1 MSSRR
6 AASKNNNTAHSVARS
21 QRPALRAFS
30 RNAAAAARNRM
41 QAAENAA
48 YLALM
53 RGSEINMGT
62 RLHNLTTARKTMNS
76 ARRAQNKL
84 PLIWGT
90 RLRNLP
96 PELGAAVL
104 AAKEE
109 NNNARNRAAVK
120 NTALKNAALRTA
132 AMRAAYAPRSEV
144 YMPAATRKALPR
156 FLATSAPVAT
166 AAAENTGDYATIR
179 INNGPFRVGNSL
191 ASLAA
196 AAPLNIRVVP
206 GEEPQSLSPAEILRL
221 VPRRNLPRRN
231 RAV

>member
-6 AASKNNNTAHSVARS
+6 AAPKNNNNNNTPSVARS

-41 QAAENAA
+41 QAA
-48 YLALM
+48 LM

-62 RLHNLTTARKTMNS
+62 RLHNLTKARETMKS

-109 NNNARNRAAVK
+109 NNNARSRAAVK
-120 NTALKNAALRTA
+120 NTASINAALRTA
-132 AMRAAYAPRSEV
+132 AMRAAYAPKSEV
-144 YMPAATRKALPR
+144 YMPAATRKALQR
-156 FLATSAPVAT
+156 FLATSAPVAA
-166 AAAENTGDYATIR
+166 AAAEENGDYAIR
-179 INNGPFRVGNSL
+179 VNNGPFRVGNSL

-206 GEEPQSLSPAEILRL
+206 GEEPQALSPAEILQL
-221 VPRRNLPRRN
+221 VPRRNRR
-231 RAV
+231 RA